1 MLQMGTQ
8 IKKQL
13 SPWAGWKCMAE
24 GKNVFMGKETF
35 EQKLKLFKTLMVD
48 LGKLVGTG
56 QIIMTHGGIAWAK
69 GTRAPKMVSGLVG

>member
-1 MLQMGTQ
+1 
-8 IKKQL
+8 
-13 SPWAGWKCMAE
+13 MAE

-56 QIIMTHGGIAWAK
+56 QIIMTHGGIA
-69 GTRAPKMVSGLVG
+69 